1 MSIVGASTGLIGLL
15 LAGAVAATGH
25 GVDGLYS
32 IVVGLILA
40 LLGFMAWRFG
50 KRAAASP

>member
-1 MSIVGASTGLIGLL
+1 
-15 LAGAVAATGH
+15 
-25 GVDGLYS
+25 VDGLYS